1 MHRRMI
7 GGITA
12 FWASDYVG
20 RIYYVPFL
28 EQAGLGSTGLS
39 FFGSI

>member
-1 MHRRMI
+1 MQRRMI

-12 FWASDYVG
+12 FWASDYGG
-20 RIYYVPFL
+20 RIYYGPFL
-28 EQAGLGSTGLS
+28 EQEGLGSNGLS